1 MECTVPLQFI
11 FLLRSSCTRAFLN
24 IDGYRWKDFVAMDGT
39 DRHEQVSEYYGT
51 TLKSSKDLR
60 TSACCPVDCVP
71 RAHVAILNKLH
82 SEVTSRFYGCG
93 SPIPSH
99 LDGMTVLDLGCG
111 TGRDVYLASALVGSR
126 GKVIGIDMTQA
137 QLEVAKKYQQF
148 HADVLLGEGHE
159 SNVQFR
165 EGIIEDLK
173 AAKVEDDSVDVVI
186 SNCVC
191 NLSPD
196 KSKVFSEVFRVL
208 KNGGEFYFSDI
219 YADRRL
225 TSEAAS
231 NPVLVGEC
239 LGGALYVEDFRRVM
253 AAVGFSDVRI
263 VSSAPVNLHDEE
275 LLKLVPDVSFN
286 SVTVRAF
293 KVDGIEDRCEDYG
306 QTATYDPS
314 ACGSDEFGEDKDGL
328 HDKFKL
334 DIDNIFS
341 AGCAKN
347 VDMNTARIIEASRFR
362 KFFKVTSEKLHRGLF
377 YRAENCEKTADCLQ
391 SLRAPA
397 RQQKSTSSNGA
408 ANDTRK
414 VKRDSCEE
422 TKVSAATCCG
432 PKQNVTR
439 SCC

>member
-1 MECTVPLQFI
+1 MNP
-11 FLLRSSCTRAFLN
+11 N
-24 IDGYRWKDFVAMDGT
+24 
-39 DRHEQVSEYYGT
+39 DRHAQVLEYYGT
-51 TLKSSKDLR
+51 TLKTSKDLR
-60 TSACCPVDCVP
+60 TSACCPVDSVP
-71 RAHVAILNKLH
+71 RTHAAILNKLH

-99 LDGMTVLDLGCG
+99 LDGTTVLDLGCG
-111 TGRDVYLASALVGSR
+111 TGRDVYLASALVGTS
-126 GKVIGIDMTQA
+126 GNVIGVDMTQS

-148 HADVLLGEGHE
+148 HADVLLGKGCD
-159 SNVQFR
+159 SNVEFR
-165 EGIIEDLK
+165 EGLIEDLK
-173 AAKVEDDSVDVVI
+173 TAKVEDDSVDVVI

-253 AAVGFSDVRI
+253 ASVGFNDIRI
-263 VSSAPVNLHDEE
+263 VSSAPVSLQDDE
-275 LLKLVPDVSFN
+275 LLKLVPDVSFH

-293 KVDGIEDRCEDYG
+293 KVDGLEDRREDYG
-306 QTATYDPS
+306 QAATYDPS
-314 ACGSDEFGEDKDGL
+314 ALASDEFGEDKKGL
-328 HDKFKL
+328 HDKFKF
-334 DIDNIFS
+334 DVDNIFN
-341 AGCAKN
+341 AGCARK
-347 VDMNTARIIEASRFR
+347 VDRNTARIIEASRFCNL
-362 KFFKVTSEKLHRGLF
+362 FKVTNVGLHRGLF
-377 YRAENCEKTADCLQ
+377 KQAENSEKTADCLQ

-397 RQQKSTSSNGA
+397 RQQKSTSCNGA
-408 ANDTRK
+408 EIGTDE

-422 TKVSAATCCG
+422 TKVPASCCG
-432 PKQNVTR
+432 PKQKVTR